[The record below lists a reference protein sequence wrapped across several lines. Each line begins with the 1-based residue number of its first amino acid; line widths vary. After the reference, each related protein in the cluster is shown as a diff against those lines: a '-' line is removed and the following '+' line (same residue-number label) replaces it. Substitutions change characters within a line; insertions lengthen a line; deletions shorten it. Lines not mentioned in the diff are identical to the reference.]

1 MQQDISL
8 SSLVTTKGLLRQVYT
23 CTYQEPLC
31 PTYPAVRDTVTSLPQ
46 KIILLLHCEALTNW
60 TWAVNTLH
68 SSSSYHIS
76 TREHVAVHAHTITP
90 PPPDE
95 DHEQF
100 SSLSRAPVYIHLLL
114 CDEHR
119 PKWDMWPCFTRMVQN
134 MSLSKHVWINPHLK
148 SDSSVCCCT
157 PVQGSWVQRR
167 SRYRK
172 GAVISGWRIR

>member
-1 MQQDISL
+1 MISVSYTVLSCEKSWNICVLMQQDISL

-100 SSLSRAPVYIHLLL
+100 SSLSRAPVYIHLLDVMNIGL
-114 CDEHR
+114 NETCD
-119 PKWDMWPCFTRMVQN
+119 
-134 MSLSKHVWINPHLK
+134 HVSPEWCKTCHCPN
-148 SDSSVCCCT
+148 T
-157 PVQGSWVQRR
+157 YG
-167 SRYRK
+167 
-172 GAVISGWRIR
+172 